1 MKRSMKL
8 SAILWDESHLWGIW
22 LFDALIKS
30 GIAFDLIRA
39 EDLKS
44 IERYKVLFVPG
55 GWASNKLKAINEEG
69 KKLIKEFVKNGGVY
83 FGICGGAGLA
93 TKEGLCLVDVRRKK
107 DRVPSFS
114 GPFLATLSEHPLWKN
129 IKKPKFYLWWPSEF
143 EIEDPDIK
151 VLATFKRAL
160 PQAYS
165 SDLSVFDFEGNWE
178 ELESLY
184 EIKLNPNRME
194 NSPLFVE
201 AKIEKGK
208 AFLSLIHFDTPK
220 DERGIKVFQ
229 NLKEYLNLSELS
241 TLKIYQKNKNKL
253 LKDEKKFKIID
264 EMYREAKNLISF
276 GERNFLFF
284 KRYDFM
290 YQWRRGIRGFEY
302 VNLYF
307 MIKRIKSELNQN
319 NQLFFQIT
327 KEELEELLEELK
339 NFIKKAK
346 DLLTKER
353 IALQKAKLTFNY
365 SEDETLSSIRNEL
378 FGNKKSYGGLYKN
391 LIEKVDNIIYRILK
405 ERLG

>member
-30 GIAFDLIRA
+30 GIAFDLIKA
-39 EDLKS
+39 EDLKC

-143 EIEDPDIK
+143 EIEGTDIK

-241 TLKIYQKNKNKL
+241 TLKTYQKNKNKL

>member
-1 MKRSMKL
+1 MNL

-22 LFDALIKS
+22 LFDALMKS
-30 GIAFDLIRA
+30 GIAFDLIKA
-39 EDLKS
+39 EDLKI
-44 IERYKVLFVPG
+44 IEKYRILFVPG

-69 KKLIKEFVKNGGVY
+69 KKVIKEFVENGGVY

-93 TKEGLCLVDVRRKK
+93 TKEGLCLVNVKRKK

-114 GPFLATLSEHPLWKN
+114 GPFLATLLEHPLWKD
-129 IKKPKFYLWWPSEF
+129 IRKPKFYLWWPSEF
-143 EIEDPDIK
+143 EIEDPEIK

-160 PQAYS
+160 AQAYS
-165 SDLSVFDFEGNWE
+165 SDLPVFDFEGNWE

-184 EIKLNPNRME
+184 EIKLNPDRMK

-201 AKIEKGK
+201 ARVEKGK

-220 DERGIKVFQ
+220 DEKGIKIFQ
-229 NLKEYLNLSELS
+229 NLKKYLNLSELNS
-241 TLKIYQKNKNKL
+241 IKSLKKNKDKFWE
-253 LKDEKKFKIID
+253 KDKKKNKIID
-264 EMYREAKNLISF
+264 KMYREIKNLISF

-319 NQLFFQIT
+319 SELSFLIT
-327 KEELEELLEELK
+327 KEELEKLLEEL
-339 NFIKKAK
+339 NIFIKKAK
-346 DLLTKER
+346 CLLIKER
-353 IALQKAKLTFNY
+353 IALQKSKLTFNY
-365 SEDETLSSIRNEL
+365 SEDEALSSIRNEL
-378 FGNKKSYGGLYKN
+378 FGNKKSYGGLYKDLLDTVDR
-391 LIEKVDNIIYRILK
+391 LIYSILK
-405 ERLG
+405 ARIC

>member
-1 MKRSMKL
+1 MKRSMNL

-22 LFDALIKS
+22 LFDALMKS
-30 GIAFDLIRA
+30 GIAFDLIKA

-55 GWASNKLKAINEEG
+55 GWASNKLKAINEEE
-69 KKLIKEFVKNGGVY
+69 KELIKEFVKNGGVY

-114 GPFLATLSEHPLWKN
+114 GPFLAALSEHPLWKD

-143 EIEDPDIK
+143 EIEDSEIK
-151 VLATFKRAL
+151 VLATFRRAL

-165 SDLSVFDFEGNWE
+165 SDLPVFDFDGNWE

-184 EIKLNPNRME
+184 EIKLNPDKMK

-201 AKIEKGK
+201 AKVEKGK

-220 DERGIKVFQ
+220 DKKGIKVFQ
-229 NLKEYLNLSELS
+229 NLKEYLNLSELTS
-241 TLKIYQKNKNKL
+241 VKIAQKNKNKL
-253 LKDEKKFKIID
+253 WRDEKKIKIIE
-264 EMYREAKNLISF
+264 EMYRETKNLISF

-319 NQLFFQIT
+319 NQLFFLIT

-391 LIEKVDNIIYRILK
+391 LIEKVDKIIYRILK
-405 ERLG
+405 EKLG